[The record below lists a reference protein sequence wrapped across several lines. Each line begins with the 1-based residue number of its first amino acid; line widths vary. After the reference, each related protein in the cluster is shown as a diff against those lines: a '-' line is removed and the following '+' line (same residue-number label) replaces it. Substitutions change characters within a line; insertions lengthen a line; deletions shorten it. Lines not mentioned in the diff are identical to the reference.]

1 MTRKSLPILARLL
14 QGCGLCAPKEISEQI
29 SWVTY
34 PSQALYWEKPSP
46 TLSLRGTLV
55 PFSFLLGLGHSDL
68 YFPKCSSPQLARTL
82 IFQDLSICQFENNG
96 VFFPPLELC
105 LRAYFSCVLKA
116 TLTRNSGL
124 GKSPNYLF
132 IFPIRIICLI
142 SLLFLSQPHPLL
154 PFSLCLLP
162 LPFLHTPTPFLV
174 NRRQWFSLT
183 VWIFSRNSYINFN

>member
-1 MTRKSLPILARLL
+1 M
-14 QGCGLCAPKEISEQI
+14 
-29 SWVTY
+29 
-34 PSQALYWEKPSP
+34 
-46 TLSLRGTLV
+46 

-105 LRAYFSCVLKA
+105 LRAYFTCVLKA

-142 SLLFLSQPHPLL
+142 ALASAEISVVTISMVTTCARAPVPDWTEAEG
-154 PFSLCLLP
+154 P
-162 LPFLHTPTPFLV
+162 
-174 NRRQWFSLT
+174 RRQTEKQLEEGSCVEKERELLQCPELQA
-183 VWIFSRNSYINFN
+183 N